1 MIIVTITWWQRSLST
16 HYSKSQIFVQKFN
29 FDKPPT
35 FSRVFRPIFF
45 WQFFSWNQSCQQLK
59 SRKPQHFH
67 EFFTP
72 KKSGNQSWIFG
83 QKMKI
88 SNSVEMRLFTA
99 PIKFQFWAFLSSNAI
114 FFFVVWLNASFK
126 RKLEIFSSHGV
137 AQFELPGVST
147 TVSVKLTPF
156 SLRRTFWVS
165 IATVFLSRCEGPGYS
180 LEYMSVKNIELINVD
195 LPSPDSPTTIKV
207 NSKPFLTA
215 FRYTWLGKL
224 AKPT

>member
-1 MIIVTITWWQRSLST
+1 M
-16 HYSKSQIFVQKFN
+16 QK
-29 FDKPPT
+29 
-35 FSRVFRPIFF
+35 RE
-45 WQFFSWNQSCQQLK
+45 QLK
-59 SRKPQHFH
+59 LAL
-67 EFFTP
+67 
-72 KKSGNQSWIFG
+72 KSEDFEQCENETFYCPNKVSILSIFE
-83 QKMKI
+83 QQC
-88 SNSVEMRLFTA
+88 N
-99 PIKFQFWAFLSSNAI
+99 FLSS
-114 FFFVVWLNASFK
+114 FQ
-126 RKLEIFSSHGV
+126 RKLEIFSG
-137 AQFELPGVST
+137 AMQFELPGVST

-224 AKPT
+224 ANPTQPSSCFTFLTAALTSGGAGATAGVVEILKYFKTLEFSTL